1 MRLIMSTVRF
11 MCQKKTEEDVPQE
24 NLRGTYCNVGKEDL
38 FLVLQFLEDANLT
51 ETARILEEESGIFFN
66 MSYFEN
72 IVTNGDWDKVERYL
86 LAFTGINDNTN
97 STKIF
102 YEIRRR
108 KCLEAL
114 DIDHKLLS
122 DYGDRESA
130 RATMFADVKNFIEE
144 NRLLL

>member
-114 DIDHKLLS
+114 D
-122 DYGDRESA
+122 
-130 RATMFADVKNFIEE
+130 M
-144 NRLLL
+144 